1 MSQNTD
7 ASPNRET
14 ERDDAEVAVANAR
27 SLLSDFED
35 VGTEVRHGSIKHAI
49 EELRNAR
56 EALSDDY

>member
-1 MSQNTD
+1 MTD
-7 ASPNRET
+7 NKDARDSGET